1 MTSMD
6 TNVAAYPVQDGT
18 GQDMQFVCGRV
29 TLGTA
34 ATLLRIACYP
44 AREHDLTVI
53 EHG

>member
-1 MTSMD
+1 MTPTD

-34 ATLLRIACYP
+34 ATFRASPAHSRAILRAC
-44 AREHDLTVI
+44 AT
-53 EHG
+53 